1 MKMEK
6 AENDIS
12 VKAEKEKKTAP
23 QTIAALIRQ
32 ASEGGRLI
40 SESEILQE
48 AAGQNLISS
57 TVPDAAEEF
66 RSILERLLKEN
77 EDLNELSAPDGSRD
91 YYSSQLMA
99 EAYARILSL
108 KRGGPRQLIAEIVRQ
123 NSAFYPRPVPIDT
136 FTHPPFNLTS
146 QDVLKELEEMRGEE
160 GYRDIASTTT
170 SSPRVF
176 LYSTLHLEPDH
187 AAMLAEWLD
196 VGQFENP

>member
-1 MKMEK
+1 VIE
-6 AENDIS
+6 AN
-12 VKAEKEKKTAP
+12 VGKEGKVAP
-23 QTIAALIRQ
+23 QAFAALIRK
-32 ASEGGRLI
+32 ASESGQLI
-40 SESEILQE
+40 SESEILRE
-48 AAGQNLISS
+48 AAGRNLIPS
-57 TVPDAAEEF
+57 TAPDTAAEIA
-66 RSILERLLKEN
+66 SILEKLVNEN
-77 EDLNELSAPDGSRD
+77 EDLHELAAPDGSRD
-91 YYSSQLMA
+91 YYSSEFMT

-123 NSAFYPRPVPIDT
+123 NSEFYPRPVPIDT

-146 QDVLKELEEMRGEE
+146 EDVLNELEEMRAEE

>member
-1 MKMEK
+1 MEK
-6 AENDIS
+6 AENGIEG
-12 VKAEKEKKTAP
+12 KTGKEKESAP
-23 QTIAALIRQ
+23 QTIAALIRK
-32 ASEGGRLI
+32 ASEAGRLI
-40 SESEILQE
+40 SESEILRE
-48 AAGQNLISS
+48 AAGRNLIPS
-57 TVPDAAEEF
+57 TAPDTAAEIA
-66 RSILERLLKEN
+66 SILEKLVNEN
-77 EDLNELSAPDGSRD
+77 EDLHELAAPDGSRD
-91 YYSSQLMA
+91 YYSSEFMT

-123 NSAFYPRPVPIDT
+123 NSEFYPRPVPIDT

-146 QDVLKELEEMRGEE
+146 EDVLNELEEMRAEE

>member
-1 MKMEK
+1 MIE
-6 AENDIS
+6 AN
-12 VKAEKEKKTAP
+12 VGKEGKVAP
-23 QTIAALIRQ
+23 QAFAALIRK
-32 ASEGGRLI
+32 ASESGQLI
-40 SESEILQE
+40 SESEILRE
-48 AAGQNLISS
+48 AAGRNLIPS
-57 TVPDAAEEF
+57 TAPDTAAEIA
-66 RSILERLLKEN
+66 SILEKLVNEN
-77 EDLNELSAPDGSRD
+77 EDLHELAAPDGSRD
-91 YYSSQLMA
+91 YYSSEFMT

-123 NSAFYPRPVPIDT
+123 NSEFYPRPVPIDT

-146 QDVLKELEEMRGEE
+146 EDVLNELEEMRAEE

>member
-1 MKMEK
+1 MEK
-6 AENDIS
+6 GKNGITGIAR
-12 VKAEKEKKTAP
+12 KEEETAL
-23 QTIAALIRQ
+23 QKIAALVRK
-32 ASEGGRLI
+32 ASEEGRL
-40 SESEILQE
+40 SPEAEILCE
-48 AAGQNLISS
+48 AAGRHLFPPTS
-57 TVPDAAEEF
+57 PDSAEKA
-66 RSILERLLKEN
+66 RSLLKKTLAEN
-77 EDLNELSAPDGSRD
+77 EDLHGLAAPDGSRD
-91 YYSSQLMA
+91 YYSSEFMT

-136 FTHPPFNLTS
+136 FTHPPFSLTT
-146 QDVLKELEEMRGEE
+146 QDVLKELEEMRAEE

-176 LYSTLHLEPDH
+176 LYSALHLEPDH

>member
-1 MKMEK
+1 MEK
-6 AENDIS
+6 VENGIA
-12 VKAEKEKKTAP
+12 VKAGKEKESAP
-23 QTIAALIRQ
+23 QTIAALVRK
-32 ASEGGRLI
+32 ASEEGRL
-40 SESEILQE
+40 SPETEILCE
-48 AAGQNLISS
+48 AAGRNLFPPTS
-57 TVPDAAEEF
+57 PDAAEEV
-66 RSILERLLKEN
+66 SSLLKKALAEN
-77 EDLNELSAPDGSRD
+77 EDLHELAAPDGSRD
-91 YYSSQLMA
+91 YYSSEFMT

-136 FTHPPFNLTS
+136 FTHPPFNLTT
-146 QDVLKELEEMRGEE
+146 QDVLKELEEMRAEE

>member
-1 MKMEK
+1 MEKMEDGI
-6 AENDIS
+6 AGN
-12 VKAEKEKKTAP
+12 EKESPP
-23 QTIAALIRQ
+23 QTIAVFIRK
-32 ASEGGRLI
+32 ASEEGRLA
-40 SESEILQE
+40 SEFEILCK
-48 AAGQNLISS
+48 AAGRNLFPLTS
-57 TVPDAAEEF
+57 PDAAEEG
-66 RSILERLLKEN
+66 RSLVKKALDEN
-77 EDLNELSAPDGSRD
+77 KDLYQLTAPDGSRD
-91 YYSSQLMA
+91 YYSSEFMT

-123 NSAFYPRPVPIDT
+123 NSAFYPRPVPLDT

-146 QDVLKELEEMRGEE
+146 ADVQKELEEMRAEE

-176 LYSTLHLEPDH
+176 LFSRLHLEPDH

>member
-1 MKMEK
+1 VIE
-6 AENDIS
+6 AN
-12 VKAEKEKKTAP
+12 VGKEGEVAP
-23 QTIAALIRQ
+23 QAFAALIRK
-32 ASEGGRLI
+32 ASESGQLI
-40 SESEILQE
+40 AESEIFQRAIE
-48 AAGQNLISS
+48 QHLIPPP
-57 TVPDAAEEF
+57 TADPAEEIGN
-66 RSILERLLKEN
+66 ILKKLIEEN
-77 EDLNELSAPDGSRD
+77 EDLHELSAPDGSRD
-91 YYSSQLMA
+91 YYSSEFMT

-123 NSAFYPRPVPIDT
+123 NSEFYPRPVPIDT

-146 QDVLKELEEMRGEE
+146 EDVLNELEEMRAEE

>member
-1 MKMEK
+1 VIE
-6 AENDIS
+6 AN
-12 VKAEKEKKTAP
+12 VGKEGKVAP
-23 QTIAALIRQ
+23 QAFAALIRK
-32 ASEGGRLI
+32 ASESGRLI
-40 SESEILQE
+40 SESEILRE
-48 AAGQNLISS
+48 AAGRNLIPS
-57 TVPDAAEEF
+57 TAPDTAAEIA
-66 RSILERLLKEN
+66 SILEKLVNEN
-77 EDLNELSAPDGSRD
+77 EDLHELAAPDGSRD
-91 YYSSQLMA
+91 YYSSEFMT

-123 NSAFYPRPVPIDT
+123 NSEFYPRPVPIDT

-146 QDVLKELEEMRGEE
+146 EDVLNELEEMRAEE

>member
-1 MKMEK
+1 M
-6 AENDIS
+6 
-12 VKAEKEKKTAP
+12 KAEKEKKTAP
-23 QTIAALIRQ
+23 QTIAALVRK
-32 ASEGGRLI
+32 ASEEGRL
-40 SESEILQE
+40 SPETEILCE
-48 AAGQNLISS
+48 AAGRNLFPPTS
-57 TVPDAAEEF
+57 PDAAEEV
-66 RSILERLLKEN
+66 SSLLKKALAEN
-77 EDLNELSAPDGSRD
+77 EDLHELAAPDGSRD
-91 YYSSQLMA
+91 YYSSEFMT

-136 FTHPPFNLTS
+136 FTHPPFNLTT
-146 QDVLKELEEMRGEE
+146 QDVLKELEEMRAEE